1 MLLAS
6 FIHWLLMSSFMGSIL
21 IGLILVIRTI
31 FRKRLDSN
39 WQYLLWFLLIARLL
53 IPYAPESPI
62 SVFNLFS
69 ELNLQAFSRNHAGV
83 YGHAA
88 TDGNPDDRPY
98 VSIIMGHADYIN
110 VIERSFFASQEH
122 ILFGIWIAGVI
133 GLTAYMLNLIIRTK
147 TIIKCSTKVADNRVT
162 SLLEECK
169 RTLHIKR
176 DPVLVETAAIQ
187 SPMAAGMIRPYIIL
201 PTEIISN
208 LSRTNLRFI
217 LLHEL
222 AHLQRKDIYVNWVM
236 TFLQIIHWFN
246 PVIWYAFYRMR
257 QDREL
262 ACDAYVLSRL
272 KPCEYKCYGAAIITI
287 LERYCYPFGEYIT
300 TGLASGRAHMRQRIA
315 MIASYKK
322 RTADGFVWGMT
333 LFLLMGCLVLTNAKG
348 MTSPVQDAASPEPR
362 RSIVYE
368 DLSGYFK
375 EYDGAF
381 VLLDVESGSLLV
393 HNDAGSRKR
402 VSPNST
408 YKILSSLIGLETGVV
423 EDENTQMKWDGTV
436 YPYKQWNKDQTLAS
450 AMEYSA
456 SWYFQKL
463 DSYVGK
469 TGIEN
474 YLNQI
479 GYGNADLSGGLNDFW
494 LESSL
499 KVSPVEKVK
508 LLEKLYTYKLPF
520 SRKNIDIVK
529 KTIKLSEQDKIALYG
544 KTGTGIVNS
553 DQLNGWFIGF
563 VENEGKTHIFATNIQ
578 GKARTDGAT
587 ARNITLSI
595 LKDKNILQGAP

>member
-1 MLLAS
+1 
-6 FIHWLLMSSFMGSIL
+6 MGSIL

-53 IPYAPESPI
+53 TPYAPESPV

-69 ELNLQAFSRNHAGV
+69 QLNMQALSGNDAGV

-88 TDGNPDDRPY
+88 PDGNPEGRPPVSTIVNHVDDIYRVDRSPAAKEY
-98 VSIIMGHADYIN
+98 V
-110 VIERSFFASQEH
+110 VFC
-122 ILFGIWIAGVI
+122 IWIAGVI

-147 TIIKCSTKVADNRVT
+147 TIIKGSTRVTDNRVIG
-162 SLLEECK
+162 LLEECK
-169 RTLHIKR
+169 RTLNSKN
-176 DPVLVETAAIQ
+176 DCVLIETLAIQ

-201 PTEIISN
+201 PAEISSN

-222 AHLQRKDIYVNWVM
+222 AHLQRKDIYVNWLL

-246 PVIWYAFYRMR
+246 PLIWYAFYQMR

-272 KPCEYKCYGAAIITI
+272 KPCEYKRYGAAIITI
-287 LERYCYPFGEYIT
+287 LENYCYPFGEYVT
-300 TGLASGRAHMRQRIA
+300 TGFASGRTHMRQRIA

-322 RTADGFVWGMT
+322 RTAAGFVWGMT

-348 MTSPVQDAASPEPR
+348 MTGPVQEAASPELR
-362 RSIVYE
+362 RGIVYE
-368 DLSGYFK
+368 DLSDYFK

-381 VLLDVESGSLLV
+381 VLLDVESGSFLV

-402 VSPNST
+402 VSPDST
-408 YKILSSLIGLETGVV
+408 YKIMSSLIGLETGVL

-436 YPYKQWNKDQTLAS
+436 YPYAQWNKDQTLAS
-450 AMEYSA
+450 AMESSA

-463 DSYVGK
+463 DAYVGK

-479 GYGNADLSGGLNDFW
+479 GYGNVDLSGGMNDFW

-499 KVSPVEKVK
+499 KISPVEQVK
-508 LLEKLYTYKLPF
+508 LLEKLYTYELPF
-520 SRKNIDIVK
+520 SRRTIDIVK
-529 KTIKLSEQDKIALYG
+529 KAIKLSEQDKIALYG
-544 KTGTGIVNS
+544 KTGTGIVNN

-563 VENEGKTHIFATNIQ
+563 VENEGKAHIFATNIQ

-595 LKDKNILQGAP
+595 LNDKNILPGAL